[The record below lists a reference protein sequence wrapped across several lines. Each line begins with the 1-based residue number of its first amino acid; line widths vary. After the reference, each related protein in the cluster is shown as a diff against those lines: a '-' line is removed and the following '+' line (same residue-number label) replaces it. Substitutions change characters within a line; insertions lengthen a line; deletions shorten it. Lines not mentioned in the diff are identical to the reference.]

1 MITLKVSDLRE
12 MIEELEKEEVKY
24 VNVEYLEEQKFNG
37 DNVPI
42 SLNFNAYSLDGGIE
56 FGGIEHFNVC

>member
-12 MIEELEKEEVKY
+12 MIEELEKEGVKY